1 MRQTKRFACLI
12 AVSLLM
18 TALPPRASGQRFRIW
33 RPPTPRPAPVYHPPV
48 RTPIVEKPFTTLEIG
63 PFPTSGFQPTLPSR
77 LSKIASGRQIY
88 TPGYPTSEADLEV
101 LIQQLRADPLASTS
115 DIWLREYLRLRAAI
129 KLEESKVEALKEEI
143 KQNQKRLK
151 GLGYYSSS
159 IDGIEGPQTKEA
171 VSSFLNDNFPNVPVH
186 RLKEAT
192 ESDFANPQIKSL
204 IALSYD
210 LSVSAKIV
218 HRLDRE
224 QRLALINRSRSI
236 LGFADEGESTD
247 IYISSNQLAEIE
259 DTKGYEIKDRAKG
272 TSVKVPP
279 QPANLIV
286 VRYYHKGDR
295 KKFEILTGTKATA
308 HFYEHVANQV
318 DQPGENRTI
327 ALVPI
332 GKEAY
337 VVTAD
342 AIFRL
347 SQQEITALKR
357 GIALKDPNPL
367 SSEITRAQGKP
378 LVIFNHPLSQKNKG
392 MRQTIGQLAFG
403 LQRSYPQTRIVRSDF
418 SAATTLENIS
428 ALMNHEIK
436 APDEVVVVIDRSSDR
451 VQTFGAVENS
461 RAKLQASGVQIVDYT
476 PGTKWAG
483 GEKKSVI
490 VITGHITGR
499 LAKLIEE
506 LCKDGYFA
514 GNFVVFNS
522 CYELTGLSTR
532 VVEAL
537 RQRCGALAVFRFN
550 TAIHPL
556 KVTTFL
562 DGVANTLTPRQ
573 PISLFDLIYRNL
585 PPSMSGGWEAYNWH
599 NANMDDHNVGN

>member
-1 MRQTKRFACLI
+1 MRQTKRFACLV

-18 TALPPRASGQRFRIW
+18 TAFPLRASGQRIPIRIF
-33 RPPTPRPAPVYHPPV
+33 RPPAPRPVYHPPV
-48 RTPIVEKPFTTLEIG
+48 RTPIVEKPFTTLEITR
-63 PFPTSGFQPTLPSR
+63 PFPTSGLQPSLPSR
-77 LSKIASGRQIY
+77 LSRIASGRQIY
-88 TPGYPTSEADLEV
+88 TPGYPTSETDLEV

-129 KLEESKVEALKEEI
+129 KLEESKAEALKEEI

-171 VSSFLNDNFPNVPVH
+171 VSRFLDDNFPDVPVH
-186 RLKEAT
+186 RLGEAT

-204 IALSYD
+204 IAVSYD
-210 LSVSAKIV
+210 LSVSARIV

-224 QRLALINRSRSI
+224 QRLAVINRSRSI
-236 LGFADEGESTD
+236 LGFADEVESTD
-247 IYISSNQLAEIE
+247 IYIGSNQLQEIE
-259 DTKGYEIKDRAKG
+259 ETGGYVIKDREKG
-272 TSVKVPP
+272 TSVKVPT

-286 VRYYHKGDR
+286 VRYYPKGDR

-308 HFYEHVANQV
+308 HFFEHVINKV
-318 DQPGENRTI
+318 DQPGENRI

-337 VVTAD
+337 VVTGD

-347 SQQEITALKR
+347 SPQEVASLKR
-357 GIALKDPNPL
+357 GIALKEPNPL
-367 SSEITRAQGKP
+367 ASEITRAQDKP

-418 SAATTLENIS
+418 SAGNTLENIS

-436 APDEVVVVIDRSSDR
+436 APEEVVVVIDRSSDR
-451 VQTFGAVENS
+451 VKTFGAVENS
-461 RAKLQASGVQIVDYT
+461 RSKLQASGVQIVDYM

-490 VITGHITGR
+490 VITGHISSR

-537 RQRCGALAVFRFN
+537 RHRCGALAVFRFN
-550 TAIHPL
+550 TAIHPR

-599 NANMDDHNVGN
+599 NATKDDHDVGN